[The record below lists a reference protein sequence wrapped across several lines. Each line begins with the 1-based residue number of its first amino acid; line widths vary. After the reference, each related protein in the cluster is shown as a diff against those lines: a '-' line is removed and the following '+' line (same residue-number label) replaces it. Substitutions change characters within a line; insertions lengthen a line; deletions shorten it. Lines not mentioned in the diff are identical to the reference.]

1 MKFVQRLI
9 IGWKFRRMTRHFDR
23 QIADARRKHR
33 PVSHILSAK
42 SAFVHAALRG
52 EV

>member
-1 MKFVQRLI
+1 MTFLRRLVV
-9 IGWKFRRMTRHFDR
+9 GWRFRHMTRHFDR

-33 PVSHILSAK
+33 PVAHLLSAK